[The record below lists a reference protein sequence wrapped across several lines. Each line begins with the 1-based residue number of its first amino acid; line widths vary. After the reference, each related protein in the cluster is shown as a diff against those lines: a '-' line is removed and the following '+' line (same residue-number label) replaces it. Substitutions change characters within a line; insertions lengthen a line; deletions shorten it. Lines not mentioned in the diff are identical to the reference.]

1 MATSN
6 EEHLLGTLEKLGKDG
21 LKKFQWFLQ
30 KKVLDGFD
38 PIPKSRLEGADRTDT
53 VDRMVETYTR
63 EGALKITVEI
73 LRKMDQNDLAE
84 RLMSKCSMGITVL
97 LFYPKLEIK
106 QQCSDNA
113 AS

>member
-6 EEHLLGTLEKLGKDG
+6 KKQLLETLQQLEGKER
-21 LKKFQWFLQ
+21 KKFKWFL
-30 KKVLDGFD
+30 KDNILDGFN
-38 PIPKSRLEGADRTDT
+38 PIPTIKLENADEMDT
-53 VDRMVETYTR
+53 VDKMVETYTL

-73 LRKMDQNDLAE
+73 LRKMDQNNLAE

-97 LFYPKLEIK
+97 LFYPKLEVK